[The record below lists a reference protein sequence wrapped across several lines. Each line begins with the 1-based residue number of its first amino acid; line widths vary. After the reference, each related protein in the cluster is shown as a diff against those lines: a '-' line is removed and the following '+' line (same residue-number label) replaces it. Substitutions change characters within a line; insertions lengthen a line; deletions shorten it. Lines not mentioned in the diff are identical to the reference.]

1 MSKRLTATAWVVL
14 GRRDGGD
21 LKVLDMQD
29 TAERARH
36 MGERY
41 EALGYDDVR
50 IIERRLSIAT

>member
-41 EALGYDDVR
+41 EALG
-50 IIERRLSIAT
+50 LSLIHI